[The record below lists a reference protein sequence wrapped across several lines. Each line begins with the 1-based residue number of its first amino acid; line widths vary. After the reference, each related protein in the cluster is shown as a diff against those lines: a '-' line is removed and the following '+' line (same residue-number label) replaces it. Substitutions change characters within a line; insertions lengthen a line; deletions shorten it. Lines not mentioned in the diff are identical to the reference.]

1 MKILVRGANWI
12 GDAVMTIP
20 ALRALRSLYPQANIT
35 LYTKPWALGVFQEF
49 DQIDRILTIENE
61 GSGLRDTIRES
72 RRVAQGKYDL
82 ALLFTNSFRSAAVVR
97 LAGIKQRI
105 GYSREGRGILLTDP
119 IKPPSWQN
127 ERHQVFYYLK
137 LIEELAKRTDS
148 AISFDAI
155 PSDRQLA
162 VSESRRVKARKT
174 LVEAGLDSA
183 KPTIGFGVGSTNST
197 AKRWGEEK
205 FASLADLIVSSG
217 ANVLLLGAKEEVEIS
232 ARVAALA
239 NSDIIDLTGNTDL
252 AAASAIL
259 AEIDLFASNDMGLA
273 HLAATVGTKTLVI
286 FGPTNE
292 VVTRPFAPNASV
304 VREEVE
310 CSPCMLRTCPID
322 HRCMT
327 RISPDTVYAKI
338 LGMLN
343 EKRA

>member
-97 LAGIKQRI
+97 LAGINQRI

-174 LVEAGLDSA
+174 LVEAGRDSA
-183 KPTIGFGVGSTNST
+183 NPTIGFGVGSTNST

-239 NSDIIDLTGNTDL
+239 NSDIIDLTGN
-252 AAASAIL
+252 
-259 AEIDLFASNDMGLA
+259 
-273 HLAATVGTKTLVI
+273 
-286 FGPTNE
+286 
-292 VVTRPFAPNASV
+292 
-304 VREEVE
+304 
-310 CSPCMLRTCPID
+310 
-322 HRCMT
+322 
-327 RISPDTVYAKI
+327 
-338 LGMLN
+338 
-343 EKRA
+343 

>member
-20 ALRALRSLYPQANIT
+20 ALRSLRGLYPQANIT
-35 LYTKPWALGVFQEF
+35 LYTKPWALGVFQDF

-97 LAGIKQRI
+97 LAGVKHRV

-137 LIEELAKRTDS
+137 LIEELAKRTDAAVS
-148 AISFDAI
+148 LNAI

-162 VSESRRVKARKT
+162 VSESRRAKARKT
-174 LVEAGLDSA
+174 LVDAGLDPA

-197 AKRWGEEK
+197 AKRWGEEN
-205 FASLADLIVSSG
+205 FAQLADLIVSSG
-217 ANVLLLGAKEEVEIS
+217 ANIVLLGAREEIEIS
-232 ARVAALA
+232 AQVAALA
-239 NSDIIDLTGNTDL
+239 TADIIDLTGKTDL
-252 AAASAIL
+252 AAASALL
-259 AEIDLFASNDMGLA
+259 AEIDLFVSNDMGLA
-273 HLAATVGTKTLVI
+273 HLAAAVGTKTLVI

-292 VVTRPFAPNASV
+292 VTTRPFASNTFV
-304 VREEVE
+304 IREDVE
-310 CSPCMLRTCPID
+310 CSPCMLRVCPID

-327 RISPDTVYAKI
+327 RISPETVYDKV

-343 EKRA
+343 EKSA